1 MVRTYKPKRTNP
13 PATEEDLRLALTE
26 VLTGKMS
33 IRTASTQFGLKKST
47 LGDYVKRFRVN
58 GRVPQEFE
66 PVRREQHSR
75 QIFSIALENELV
87 SYLKTCSLMS
97 HGLTPSQTREL
108 AFNFTVVNKIAV
120 PPNWTENG
128 KASEDWFSAFMKR
141 NVTLSIRAP
150 EATSQA
156 RASGFNAP
164 VVAQF
169 FNLLMELLIRFG
181 LSPARI
187 WNADET
193 GIPTVLA
200 PPKVIATKGMK
211 QVQQTVSAERGVNTT
226 MLAFICAAGT
236 HCPPVFIFPRKN
248 FLASMSIH
256 GPPGCLGLAH
266 PSGWIN
272 GETFLRALKHFK
284 THVDFSIN
292 NPIVLILDN
301 HSSHLDFSVIKF
313 AKENGIHLLT
323 FPPHCSHR
331 LQPLDITVFGPFKS
345 ALKQAFNDWMLQ
357 HPGKRITIHDVAEL
371 SRLPYLASF
380 TPANII
386 AGFKNSGIS
395 PFNRDIFPASA
406 FLPSFSTDRPIG
418 KKCSIFIILTK

>member
-1 MVRTYKPKRTNP
+1 
-13 PATEEDLRLALTE
+13 
-26 VLTGKMS
+26 
-33 IRTASTQFGLKKST
+33 
-47 LGDYVKRFRVN
+47 
-58 GRVPQEFE
+58 
-66 PVRREQHSR
+66 
-75 QIFSIALENELV
+75 
-87 SYLKTCSLMS
+87 MS

-108 AFNFTVVNKIAV
+108 AFNFAVANKIAV
-120 PPNWTENG
+120 PPNWTENE

-156 RASGFNAP
+156 RTSGFNAP

-181 LSPARI
+181 LSAARI